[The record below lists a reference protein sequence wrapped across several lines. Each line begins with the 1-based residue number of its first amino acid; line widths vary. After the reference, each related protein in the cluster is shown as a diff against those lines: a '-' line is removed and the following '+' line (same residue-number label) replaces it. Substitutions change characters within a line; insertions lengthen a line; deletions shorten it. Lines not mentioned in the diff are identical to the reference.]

1 MGLNKKYLP
10 EIKELK
16 QEYKERGHSDFTRI
30 YQKYDMLIG
39 SDESFQFLNKK
50 LTKKTK

>member
-10 EIKELK
+10 EISDLK
-16 QEYKERGHSDFTRI
+16 SEYKELGHSEFVKI
-30 YQKYDMLIG
+30 YQKYDMIIG
-39 SDESFQFLNKK
+39 SDKSFRFLDKK

>member
-10 EIKELK
+10 EIKDLK
-16 QEYKERGHSDFTRI
+16 QEYKELGHSEFVRI
-30 YQKYDMLIG
+30 YQKYEILIG
-39 SDESFQFLNKK
+39 SDKSFRFLDKK